1 MLIALSF
8 LFGLGVILLAVAV
21 LAVRRQL
28 RITRRS
34 LTPLDRLPVSEVTG
48 ERESAP
54 IVSAP
59 AISGETLTIG
69 GLSRDPRL
77 LLLLFVEPGSHLCD
91 AMVREAV
98 ELCADVD
105 VRLLLLGEG
114 DAEDYAALMTSHGLG
129 ADDIILDAAAGEDF
143 QVGPVPSAALI
154 DASGQLLARGT
165 VQRREQLEALL
176 AAVGPEAQPQ
186 LAELA
191 GSATR

>member
-1 MLIALSF
+1 
-8 LFGLGVILLAVAV
+8 
-21 LAVRRQL
+21 
-28 RITRRS
+28 
-34 LTPLDRLPVSEVTG
+34 
-48 ERESAP
+48 
-54 IVSAP
+54 
-59 AISGETLTIG
+59 
-69 GLSRDPRL
+69 
-77 LLLLFVEPGSHLCD
+77 
-91 AMVREAV
+91 MVREAV